1 MRFHKHVWRLHQKI
15 DLQIDRISS
24 HDHDGG
30 TCGCDAPLI
39 ERAVVQIQVEWEQF
53 VRTFVLDCATG
64 RFEDRAGP
72 ITSGLLSKPVNRE
85 KASNVL
91 ISLYKRRT
99 MEPDWYRPDQAI
111 QAAGKLRLSNLNTIS
126 SVLGTTPWLLDD
138 LRHLRN
144 FIVHQ
149 SKQAALEIRRTG
161 MIPMSDRIAP
171 AQNALSYRS
180 DGVKRYL
187 GWSNFM
193 KTISK
198 KLV

>member
-1 MRFHKHVWRLHQKI
+1 MRFHKHVWRLHKKI
-15 DLQIDRISS
+15 DLQISKIRR
-24 HDHDGG
+24 HDHGRG
-30 TCGCDAPLI
+30 LCGCDAPLI
-39 ERAVVQIQVEWEQF
+39 ERAVVQIQIEWEQF

-64 RFEDRAGP
+64 RFEDQTGP
-72 ITSGLLSKPVNRE
+72 ITSGLLPNPANRE
-85 KASNVL
+85 KASNGL
-91 ISLYKRRT
+91 ISLYKKRKV
-99 MEPDWYRPDQAI
+99 EPDWYRPDHAI
-111 QAAGKLRLSNLNTIS
+111 QAAGKLGLSNLNTIS

-138 LRHLRN
+138 LRHIRN

-149 SKQAALEIRRTG
+149 SKQAALEMRRTG
-161 MIPMSDRIAP
+161 TIATSDRIAP